1 MIKQTRD
8 KILFDKGGY
17 LFITVLAV
25 FCLIPFLLIVSG
37 SFTDERSIYVNGYNF
52 IPKVFSL
59 SAYKFLLSNTR
70 QLGTSYL
77 NSIFIMTVGTSVG
90 LFLISMASYALQRKD
105 FRYRNQLSF
114 FIFFTTLF
122 QGGLVPW
129 YILMVRYLGL
139 KDTYM
144 ALIIPLLMNVFNI
157 IIMKSYMRSIPE
169 SIAESA
175 KIDGA
180 GEFTIFCRLILP
192 LSKPGLA
199 TVGLFMAL
207 AYWND
212 WFSAMM
218 FVNDQSKYPLQFLL
232 YKILQSA
239 EFSRNIAST
248 TSITIDVPTETFK
261 MSTAVVVTGPIILLY
276 PFVQRFFVKGLII
289 GAVKG

>member
-1 MIKQTRD
+1 MIKQTKD
-8 KILFDKGGY
+8 KVIFDIGGY
-17 LFITVLAV
+17 IFLAVIAV
-25 FCLIPFLLIVSG
+25 FCLLPFLLILSG

-59 SAYKFLLSNTR
+59 SAYRFLFSNTR
-70 QLGTSYL
+70 QLGISYL
-77 NSIFIMTVGTSVG
+77 NSIFIMTIGTAVG
-90 LFLISMASYALQRKD
+90 LFLISMASYVLQRKD

-129 YILMVRYLGL
+129 YILMVRYLGM
-139 KDTYM
+139 KDTYF

-157 IIMKSYMRSIPE
+157 IIMKSFMRSIPE

-180 GEFTIFCRLILP
+180 GEFTIFLKLILP
-192 LSKPGLA
+192 LAKPGLA

-207 AYWND
+207 AYWNE
-212 WFSAMM
+212 WFSAML
-218 FVNDQSKYPLQFLL
+218 FINDQNKYPLQFLL

-248 TSITIDVPTETFK
+248 ASVTVDVPTETFK
-261 MSTAVVVTGPIILLY
+261 MSTAVIVTGPIILLY